1 MTTQK
6 IESSLPASLD
16 DFLFPTSLTLL
27 YHSLYLCEPASKTIR
42 KEHIMSK
49 PIKQKLFK
57 QVNVADESLT
67 RVSARIDD
75 DLYLFLKRAYKI
87 QGVTMEERINTLL
100 KKEAEYILKQKWYID
115 YQTKKPKSIFDQ
127 IAEMRMQNKNGV
139 LPTMQHDADSDGSDF
154 DIGDLNDGNHDLN

>member
-1 MTTQK
+1 M
-6 IESSLPASLD
+6 A
-16 DFLFPTSLTLL
+16 
-27 YHSLYLCEPASKTIR
+27 
-42 KEHIMSK
+42 K
-49 PIKQKLFK
+49 PPKQKLFK
-57 QVNVADESLT
+57 QVNVTDESLT

-127 IAEMRMQNKNGV
+127 IAEMRMQTKNGV
-139 LPTMQHDADSDGSDF
+139 LPSIQSDTDADSSDF
-154 DIGDLNDGNHDLN
+154 DIGDLSDGNHDLS